1 MGTARRAVV
10 VADARGAA
18 GEQPRQRGL
27 GEAVFITGLVVS
39 ELVTEAIRYAGGG
52 PIQLRLIRDATL
64 ICEVSGTGST
74 APHLRR
80 ARSFH
85 EGGRG
90 LLLVARLTQRWGS
103 RRTPTGKTIRAEQA
117 LP

>member
-1 MGTARRAVV
+1 M
-10 VADARGAA
+10 
-18 GEQPRQRGL
+18 
-27 GEAVFITGLVVS
+27 FITELGVS

-52 PIQLRLIRDATL
+52 SIQLRLIRDATS
-64 ICEVSGTGST
+64 ICEVSGTSST

-90 LLLVARLTQRWGS
+90 LPLDAQLTQRWGS